1 MQHGSTGGLP
11 EMRGFLVLNRQF
23 DPDST
28 NFTHLIPFG
37 EHPGVAETP
46 EGRVPIV
53 QVFDSESHRRI
64 LEAYNSAA
72 AKPGWTGLLVDREHL
87 SHDPKGDSSAYAWI
101 KAPLAVRP
109 DGIYGILD
117 QTDLGREVIA
127 NRRYKRLSPVLSL
140 ERIAGNK
147 YRPVELID
155 VGLTNKAVLT
165 SLNPILNRAGQQH
178 EEVHMLDKL
187 RTLLG
192 KADATEGE
200 IPDLVVA
207 LQTRA
212 TAAETQL
219 NALKAESLNRAADE
233 FVTLHKAV
241 IKDPAKVKALFVAN
255 RQQAEELI
263 AALNP
268 TPTQIALNRAD
279 AHAPTGSPDDSARA
293 SQQDAE
299 VKKLMAQN
307 RCSYG
312 EAAAI
317 LTTTMRDL
325 FQPIAKA

>member
-1 MQHGSTGGLP
+1 MGCELSSPLDSPVYAHIVRT
-11 EMRGFLVLNRQF
+11 F
-23 DPDST
+23 DAQIRA
-28 NFTHLIPFG
+28 L
-37 EHPGVAETP
+37 
-46 EGRVPIV
+46 RVSK
-53 QVFDSESHRRI
+53 DE
-64 LEAYNSAA
+64 
-72 AKPGWTGLLVDREHL
+72 VDAL
-87 SHDPKGDSSAYAWI
+87 YLAWVKGDANADAFLS
-101 KAPLAVRP
+101 KAEFHALLGMRESKLTLR
-109 DGIYGILD
+109 IYGILD

-140 ERIAGNK
+140 ERIVGNK

-178 EEVHMLDKL
+178 EEVTMLDKL

-219 NALKAESLNRAADE
+219 NALKAEALNRDADE
-233 FVTLHKAV
+233 FVTTHKAV
-241 IKDPAKVKALFVAN
+241 IKDPAKVKLLFVQN

-279 AHAPTGSPDDSARA
+279 AQAPTGSPDDSARA
-293 SQQDAE
+293 AQQDAE
-299 VKKLMAQN
+299 VKKLMALN

-317 LTTTMRDL
+317 LTTTKRDL